1 MNFNECLNEILNEID
16 IHTES
21 VDRLIRRYELAVS
34 QGDDESAEIMALRL
48 VIQERNLQGAKDEL
62 TRVRSLALHESKK

>member
-1 MNFNECLNEILNEID
+1 MNFNEGLNEILNEID

-62 TRVRSLALHESKK
+62 ARVRSLALHESKK